1 MSTLLDRTTLK
12 YRARISP
19 DAVKWPDSTHLTDGD
34 YSAVSGQP
42 QKYWV
47 NPVVGSSV
55 LLMDQTA
62 RDAVDVA
69 LAAVNVLV
77 AESRLEATIGVP
89 VNPLAGEVWSITD
102 SGLAITVTHD
112 PLIGGFVHTV
122 VADASDMTS
131 IQVLMMYEADPDSGD
146 DKFFIRV
153 FEKTTGEYGDIPAG
167 EVVFDN
173 LGDYTLAANGT
184 DLVKV

>member
-1 MSTLLDRTTLK
+1 MSTLLNRTTLQ

-19 DAVKWPDSTHLTDGD
+19 DLVKWPDSTHLTDGD

-69 LAAVNVLV
+69 LAAANVLV
-77 AESRLEATIGVP
+77 AESRLEARIGLSS
-89 VNPLAGEVWSITD
+89 NPLPGEVWSIVV
-102 SGLAITVTHD
+102 SGLEITVTHD

-122 VADASDMTS
+122 VADSSDTTY
-131 IQVLMMYEADPDSGD
+131 IQVLMMYEAVPDEGEE
-146 DKFFIRV
+146 KFFIRA
-153 FEKTTGEYGDIPAG
+153 FEKTTGEYADILPD
-167 EVVFDN
+167 EVVVDT
-173 LGDYTLAANGT
+173 LGEYTLPANGT